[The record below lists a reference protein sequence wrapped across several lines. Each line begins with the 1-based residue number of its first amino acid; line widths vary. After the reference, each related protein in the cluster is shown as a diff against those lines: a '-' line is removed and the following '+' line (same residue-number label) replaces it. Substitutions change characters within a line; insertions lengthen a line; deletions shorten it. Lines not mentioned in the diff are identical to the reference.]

1 MGFSSF
7 CRSGDVGFLL
17 SSIGE
22 DGFLAT
28 VLLTSNKVA
37 FTRPLSAGP
46 APVGL
51 LRALGRPLFC
61 LSPGWMPGVVVI
73 AGDSSM
79 LVVLRLPVEARS
91 SYSVID
97 LSSQVPR
104 GGLAGYALDEEDRA
118 VFFTGPEAV
127 IKVSLPS
134 GTVAGVIPIA
144 PGMKAVAVAVL
155 GAGTIYK
162 RIAVGLAGRSGG
174 SLGLLSRDLSRLE
187 RVIALPVTVPFMLIP
202 GVSKYSPAGDSHP
215 LTVMGDL
222 GAVVVNVGWTNASIP
237 EIQAYAFAAP
247 GLALSSPGCA
257 GMPGGDAGFSGT
269 AAGVAVLA
277 GGVEWQ
283 LWDPVKPALL
293 GAFATVP
300 SGGVVNGTRHGCVA
314 MNGLYYLASS
324 FEDDG
329 IDGVA
334 RCPPVPG
341 NSSSVTPTP
350 ALTLC
355 PSSSLELALIITT
368 AVSLTVAIS
377 MAALVCVV
385 RAKTIAEDVELNI
398 SPRKTISK
406 RSPEKTPQIQER
418 LLQRD
423 HDGASSQF

>member
-1 MGFSSF
+1 M
-7 CRSGDVGFLL
+7 L
-17 SSIGE
+17 SSIGT

-28 VLLTSNKVA
+28 VLLTSNRVA
-37 FTRPLSAGP
+37 FTHPLSAGP
-46 APVGL
+46 APAGL

-61 LSPGWMPGVVVI
+61 MSPPWMPGVVVV
-73 AGDSSM
+73 AGDTSM
-79 LVVLRLPVEARS
+79 LVVLELPVTAAS
-91 SYSVID
+91 TFSVID
-97 LSSQVPR
+97 LSPQVPR
-104 GGLAGYALDEEDRA
+104 GGLGGYALDEEDRSA
-118 VFFTGPEAV
+118 LFSGPEAV

-134 GTVAGVIPIA
+134 GTVTGVIPTA
-144 PGMKAVAVAVL
+144 PGMRAVSVTVL

-162 RIAVGLAGRSGG
+162 RIAVGLAGRPGGGASGG
-174 SLGLLSRDLSRLE
+174 SLGLLSRDMSRLE
-187 RVIALPVTVPFMLIP
+187 RVIALPVTVPFMLLP

-215 LTVMGDL
+215 LTVIGDL

-247 GLALSSPGCA
+247 GLPLSSPGCD
-257 GMPGGDAGFSGT
+257 GMPSGDAGFSGSV
-269 AAGVAVLA
+269 AGVAVLA

-283 LWDPVKPALL
+283 MWDPVKPALL

-300 SGGVVNGTRHGCVA
+300 RGGVVNGTRHGCVA
-314 MNGLYYLASS
+314 LNGLYYLASS

-334 RCPPVPG
+334 RSPPFSG

-385 RAKTIAEDVELNI
+385 RAKSLAEDVELNI
-398 SPRKTISK
+398 TSSPPKRKHQISK
-406 RSPEKTPQIQER
+406 EPATERAAQVKER
-418 LLQRD
+418 LLERD